1 MQQGSENELL
11 GIAFYTYLPT
21 TRSTDQGRASSDL
34 NTIYELANVTG
45 WYQENT
51 T

>member
-21 TRSTDQGRASSDL
+21 TRSTDQGSVSDL